1 MTAATVYNLSE
12 LATVLSAD
20 GQHPDLVEAIERA
33 AAVSSAHR
41 DLREALLG
49 LNLLRRLTHA
59 GDETPLSDDDMT
71 TIVGSLMTNAIIL
84 YARATD
90 TKPIARRKWF
100 GEGKLPTDLRAVH
113 RELMQLRD
121 KEIAHFGKGEPVDGA
136 PLLEEALVLRPSDRD
151 HQLGFLSSRMHNRA
165 ALARRAEY
173 LVEMVLALCEETVS
187 KRHTDIHR
195 LLSKLAEAKDPVM
208 AKLGTMP
215 LSNPR
220 LLAAEASSQR
230 NPAPCESVGNFS
242 GTAVV
247 EIHDGDLAAR

>member
-100 GEGKLPTDLRAVH
+100 GEGKLPTDVRAVH
-113 RELMQLRD
+113 RELLSLAILVSALGDCIPDARCDHDIEWQL
-121 KEIAHFGKGEPVDGA
+121 ILGA
-136 PLLEEALVLRPSDRD
+136 LAIALVI
-151 HQLGFLSSRMHNRA
+151 G
-165 ALARRAEY
+165 
-173 LVEMVLALCEETVS
+173 TVV
-187 KRHTDIHR
+187 R
-195 LLSKLAEAKDPVM
+195 LLINQFAKRRGED
-208 AKLGTMP
+208 
-215 LSNPR
+215 R
-220 LLAAEASSQR
+220 
-230 NPAPCESVGNFS
+230 
-242 GTAVV
+242 
-247 EIHDGDLAAR
+247 